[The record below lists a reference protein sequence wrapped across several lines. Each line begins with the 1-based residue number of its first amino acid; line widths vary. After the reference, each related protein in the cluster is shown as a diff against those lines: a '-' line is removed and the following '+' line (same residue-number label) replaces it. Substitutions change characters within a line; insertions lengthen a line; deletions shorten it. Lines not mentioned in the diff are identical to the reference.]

1 MEKYEFTATTAKSDI
16 IIGLISPMIIMFPIL
31 GIQLA
36 FFYLIR
42 LNDFFKSY
50 PVFLYL
56 LVFVSLGGSVILV
69 KKIQKNLVKNYVA
82 ELYGKN
88 IRIWGNG
95 EEVIS
100 GVVSFCKINHKKHK
114 MGARALSVDIYT
126 DTDKIKFRVRA
137 KEYKKITVS
146 SACNPLG
153 TSELS
158 DIKTLLSLGR
168 KIKNTLEEQ
177 KKE

>member
-36 FFYLIR
+36 FFYLR

-50 PVFLYL
+50 SVFLYL
-56 LVFVSLGGSVILV
+56 LVFVFLSGSVILV

-100 GVVSFCKINHKKHK
+100 GVVSFCKINHKEHK

-126 DTDKIKFRVRA
+126 DTDKIKFRVRT
-137 KEYKKITVS
+137 KEYTVS

-158 DIKTLLSLGR
+158 DIETLLSLGR